1 MIVAIKVNNCY
12 ATRTESF
19 CHNTTSEGNSR
30 NLPLILDAKHEG
42 SYHPA
47 MNKLDAKTRAQILT
61 LLCEG
66 MAIRAISRV
75 TGASKNT
82 IAKLLS
88 EAGEAC
94 AAYHDQHV
102 RNLKSQRVQMDE
114 IWSFVYSK
122 QDNVKRAKAAPDK
135 AGDVWTWTA
144 IDADSKLL
152 VSWLVG
158 DRRLNTAVRF
168 VDDLR
173 SRLANRVQ
181 LTSDGHHPYLQAVDA
196 AFGDDVDYAMLKK
209 IYGASPEGEKRYSPA
224 VCIGAKRHKVTG
236 NPDIKHI
243 STSFAERA
251 NLTMRMHMRRFTR
264 LTNAFSKKI
273 ENHVAAVALHTMFYN
288 FVRIHQTLRVTP
300 AMAAGV
306 SDRVWDVS
314 DIVRVLEAWEA
325 QKENEPIFDVET
337 HKIDGKPFVR
347 VTFPNGETEEIYGF
361 NNRSEAIKW
370 IRCEAVVWLWQRQKK
385 FKVFAS

>member
-1 MIVAIKVNNCY
+1 MNRLSKEQRAKV
-12 ATRTESF
+12 
-19 CHNTTSEGNSR
+19 
-30 NLPLILDAKHEG
+30 L
-42 SYHPA
+42 
-47 MNKLDAKTRAQILT
+47 Q

-82 IAKLLS
+82 IAKLLA
-88 EAGEAC
+88 EAGQAC

-102 RNLKSQRVQMDE
+102 RNLKSQRIQMDE

-122 QDNVKRAKAAPDK
+122 QDNVKRAKNAPER
-135 AGDVWTWTA
+135 AGDAWTWTA

-158 DRRLNTAVRF
+158 QRNTDSALRF
-168 VDDLR
+168 VADLR

-181 LTSDGHHPYLQAVDA
+181 LTSDGHRPYLVAVDSV
-196 AFGDDVDYAMLKK
+196 FGNDVDYAMLHK

-224 VCIGAKRHKVTG
+224 RCLGTQKRRVTG
-236 NPDIKHI
+236 NPSKKHV
-243 STSFAERA
+243 STSFVERS

-264 LTNAFSKKI
+264 LTNAFSKKV

-288 FVRIHQTLRVTP
+288 FVRVHQTLKVTP

-306 SDRVWDVS
+306 TDRLWEISDLVQ
-314 DIVRVLEAWEA
+314 VLENWEA
-325 QKENEPIFDVET
+325 QRETEPAFEPEENRI
-337 HKIDGKPFVR
+337 GGGWFVR
-347 VTFPNGETEEIYGF
+347 VTFPNGETDTIR
-361 NNRSEAIKW
+361 NNFATRADAIKW
-370 IRCEAVVWLWQRQKK
+370 IRCEAVVWLYERRQQTKP
-385 FKVFAS
+385 AIAG